1 MVTMQLTRKGPFW
14 YQDVIYSDVEI
25 TRCSIVKYCYVV
37 TKVYGDYAITSGR
50 TFSGTNMFFFLMYV
64 EINRC
69 SIVKYCYV
77 VTKVYGDYAINS
89 ERTFLVPIFL
99 FVR

>member
-1 MVTMQLTRKGPFW
+1 
-14 YQDVIYSDVEI
+14 
-25 TRCSIVKYCYVV
+25 
-37 TKVYGDYAITSGR
+37 
-50 TFSGTNMFFFLMYV
+50 MYV

-89 ERTFLVPIFL
+89 ERTFSGTNIFVCTL
-99 FVR
+99 KSIDAV

>member
-1 MVTMQLTRKGPFW
+1 MTMQLTRKGPFL
-14 YQDVIYSDVEI
+14 VPI
-25 TRCSIVKYCYVV
+25 C
-37 TKVYGDYAITSGR
+37 
-50 TFSGTNMFFFLMYV
+50 FFMYV

-89 ERTFLVPIFL
+89 ERTFSGTNMFFMYVEINRCSIVFFCLVM
-99 FVR
+99 